1 MGLLSSLTDR
11 QRRLLAWTVAVL
23 AVLALSI
30 PVGLS
35 VTGRQSFSGEP
46 ASGGSSAIEPG
57 TTDSSLL
64 DEGGAES
71 RDGSVA
77 PVAPDVATPQAATP
91 DVAAAA
97 GATKLVR
104 SAWLGIQVTDL
115 TAAAATVRT
124 IATTAGGQVLS
135 ENVVTTPSP
144 RDISGELGDV
154 KISPVGPSEARL
166 VLGVPSDKLDGVLTE
181 LSRIGTVSYRSSQ
194 SQDVTDTYVDTEAR
208 VATMQAGVDRLRALL
223 AKATSLEQIITLE
236 SELTRRQ
243 ADLDALRA
251 RLAELDKRVAQS
263 EVTVTLWTSEVE
275 PVVDDDGFLDGLRGA
290 WDAFLSSLTVIFTG
304 LAVLLPWI
312 VIALIV
318 ALVVRR
324 ILRRRGRPGT
334 GAASSTD

>member
-1 MGLLSSLTDR
+1 MGILTSLTDR
-11 QRRLLAWTVAVL
+11 QRRLLAWTVAVI

-35 VTGRQSFSGEP
+35 VMGRQSSSDTS
-46 ASGGSSAIEPG
+46 AGGSSAIEPSTAESPLLG
-57 TTDSSLL
+57 T
-64 DEGGAES
+64 GAES
-71 RDGSVA
+71 RDGSAV
-77 PVAPDVATPQAATP
+77 PDVAAPQAAAP

-97 GATKLVR
+97 SAAKLVR

-115 TAAAATVRT
+115 TVAAAKVRA

-135 ENVVTTPSP
+135 ENVVTTSAP

-154 KISPVGPSEARL
+154 KVPPVGPSEARV

-194 SQDVTDTYVDTEAR
+194 TQDVTDTYVDTKAR
-208 VATMQAGVDRLRALL
+208 VATMEAGVDRLRALL

-251 RLAELDKRVAQS
+251 RLADLDQRVAQS
-263 EVTVTLWTSEVE
+263 EVTVTLWTSDVE
-275 PVVDDDGFLDGLRGA
+275 PVDDDDGFTAALRGA
-290 WDAFLSSLTVIFTG
+290 WDAFLSSLAVIFTG
-304 LAVLLPWI
+304 LAVLLPWLVI
-312 VIALIV
+312 VL
-318 ALVVRR
+318 LVVVVARR
-324 ILRRRGRPGT
+324 VLRRRAGP
-334 GAASSTD
+334 STTD

>member
-35 VTGRQSFSGEP
+35 VTGRQDFGAVP

-57 TTDSSLL
+57 SVESPLVDK
-64 DEGGAES
+64 GGAES

-77 PVAPDVATPQAATP
+77 SGAPDAQDGAAPQAATP

-104 SAWLGIQVTDL
+104 SAWLGIQVADL

-144 RDISGELGDV
+144 RDISGEPGDV

-263 EVTVTLWTSEVE
+263 EVTVTLWTSDVE

-312 VIALIV
+312 VIALIA

-324 ILRRRGRPGT
+324 VLRRRRGPAT
-334 GAASSTD
+334 SPD